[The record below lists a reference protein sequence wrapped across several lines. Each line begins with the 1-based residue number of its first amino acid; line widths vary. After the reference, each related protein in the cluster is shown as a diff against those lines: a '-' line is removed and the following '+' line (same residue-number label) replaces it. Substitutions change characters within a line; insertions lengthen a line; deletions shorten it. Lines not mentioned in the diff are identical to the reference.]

1 MIRRESG
8 KKNLIA
14 LVISVVVAI
23 AFIAIMGVFLKG
35 SSVGI
40 LLLGEMDASYYPFT
54 LQNIMHMFFFI
65 GLGQLIVRWIHAYEE
80 RVFMDKAGFLSV
92 QKDVEYTTD
101 KQLEEIQIR
110 VANTANSAFLPD
122 LIDTSLNQY
131 FKSKSISDTLSV
143 MNSNLEMEMNRMDLR
158 YSMIRYVVWAI
169 PTFGFI
175 GTVIGIAQGLGSLD
189 INELTGPNK
198 AEFFATLT
206 SKLSLAFNTT
216 IIALSLSAVLVFL
229 LHLIQ
234 KAEEEGINESGQHV
248 LRHLINKIKPEERS

>member
-1 MIRRESG
+1 MRNSG

-14 LVISVVVAI
+14 LVISIVIAI
-23 AFIAIMGVFLKG
+23 IFIAVMGVFLKG
-35 SSVGI
+35 SGTGT

-65 GLGQLIVRWIHAYEE
+65 GLGQLIVRWIHSYEE
-80 RVFMDKAGFLSV
+80 KVFMNKAGFLSTA
-92 QKDVEYTTD
+92 KDIEYTTD
-101 KQLEEIQIR
+101 KELEEIQIR

-198 AEFFATLT
+198 AAFFAELT
-206 SKLSLAFNTT
+206 SKLSMAFNTT
-216 IIALSLSAVLVFL
+216 IIALSLSAILVFL

-248 LRHLINKIKPEERS
+248 LRHLINKIKPENQ